1 MEYLSMPVINAVIL
15 AAGSASRFGA
25 AKQLL
30 CHNGKSLVQRCV
42 DVANAVFDTRVVVV
56 VGANGQEVQS
66 SIHSAEAIVNPQW
79 QQGLGTSL
87 ACGVLTLDTQ
97 CDGVCILLADQ
108 VEITADHLT
117 DLVNAFDG
125 HNTVCAQSR
134 GRRGVPAIFPR
145 ALFAELA
152 HLSGDT
158 GAKSLLQRLTD
169 NVIAI
174 DMPEAAIDIDTP
186 KDWANYLER
195 QNPSNISLD

>member
-1 MEYLSMPVINAVIL
+1 MPVINAVIL

-30 CHNGKSLVQRCV
+30 CHNGKSLVQRCI

-79 QQGLGTSL
+79 QQGLSTSL

-125 HNTVCAQSR
+125 HNTVCAQYR